1 MANRIQAFDKAL
13 KTCYDLDLDWDLLP
27 QRMKRVSIILLLLL
41 TSILTLHD
49 EVNAKN
55 RYNFHFC

>member
-13 KTCYDLDLDWDLLP
+13 KTCHDLDLDWDLLP
-27 QRMKRVSIILLLLL
+27 QCMKRVSIISLLLFI
-41 TSILTLHD
+41 SILTLHD

-55 RYNFHFC
+55 RYNFNLC